1 MVLSMIPTEHSII
14 LQWTKTNKYR
24 LQCHKYYPWIYC
36 LWAIKAVQVRFHGTM
51 LDLTV
56 RLARAHKLIISMPCL
71 AGELGVYEID
81 WKPINNR
88 KFFVVI
94 SEKQS
99 SLLCYK
105 INYECKMVFSIDPIE
120 YGNDYNE
127 PNQSV

>member
-1 MVLSMIPTEHSII
+1 
-14 LQWTKTNKYR
+14 
-24 LQCHKYYPWIYC
+24 
-36 LWAIKAVQVRFHGTM
+36 M
-51 LDLTV
+51 LDKTV
-56 RLARAHKLIISMPCL
+56 RIWLAHKLIISMPCL
-71 AGELGVYEID
+71 AGELGVHEID

-88 KFFVVI
+88 KCLFVVI

-120 YGNDYNE
+120 YSLHYNG